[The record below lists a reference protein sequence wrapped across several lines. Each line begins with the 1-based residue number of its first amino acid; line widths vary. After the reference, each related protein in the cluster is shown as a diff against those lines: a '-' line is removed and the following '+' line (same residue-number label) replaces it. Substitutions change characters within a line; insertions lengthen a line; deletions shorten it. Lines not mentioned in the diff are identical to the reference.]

1 MKKSNFLPWV
11 QIWAYP
17 EHPPPPVAV
26 EVCGDSIPQGYHLVH
41 KVSQNLIPG
50 YNFLL
55 FIIKDKYKAIQ
66 EQLC

>member
-1 MKKSNFLPWV
+1 MKNSNFLSWV

-26 EVCGDSIPQGYHLVH
+26 EVCGDSIPQGYYLVH